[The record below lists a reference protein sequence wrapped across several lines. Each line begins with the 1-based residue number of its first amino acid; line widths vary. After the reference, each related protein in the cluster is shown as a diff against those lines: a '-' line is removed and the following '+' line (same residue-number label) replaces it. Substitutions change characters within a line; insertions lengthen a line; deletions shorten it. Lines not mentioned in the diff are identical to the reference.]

1 MPKLRT
7 KVLVDDETESQESYT
22 MHLDLPS
29 AGKLSTLWLGVK
41 ANSVVE
47 SGETSA
53 FIKYLV
59 SSISVN
65 QGGQAALNA
74 APPEV
79 FQADYWAKTGKWP
92 QCGKH
97 LGEDASENIEEIVP
111 IMFGEVVNDPNHYI
125 DLSKMSDPKLSVI
138 YDTGGTGPNSGELWR
153 DGYYPKFTV
162 VADLMSGPDLPP
174 SKGYHSLRQKAQ
186 YTPADSQIKKLELRG
201 SRPIRNI
208 LFQFD
213 RKSLHYGVYSSID
226 GLKLDGKNG
235 EYVPFD
241 LDDRELHLLHRR
253 AHGLCEV
260 TGKFDYVY
268 VGANMDAVV
277 DYREANGIVSTDNEN
292 VWAMPVG
299 GSGRQLPI
307 RKFESGADPA
317 DLTTIT
323 AYFRFLGYYPW
334 SIFNLDIPK
343 MLGLESLKPDEHD
356 PLFFEIDHVSNA
368 ATIGGPVKIHTVELA
383 PPLGMQG

>member
-1 MPKLRT
+1 MPTLRT

-22 MHLDLPS
+22 MHLDLPTS
-29 AGKLSTLWLGVK
+29 GKVSTLWLSVK
-41 ANSVVE
+41 ANTVE
-47 SGETSA
+47 DSGETSA

-79 FQADYWAKTGKWP
+79 FQADYWAKTGRWP

-97 LGEDASENIEEIVP
+97 LAEDASENIEEIVP

-125 DLSKMSDPKLSVI
+125 DFSKMSDPKLSII
-138 YDTGGTGPNSGELWR
+138 YDTGSIGPNSAELWR
-153 DGYYPKFTV
+153 DAYYPKFTV

-174 SKGYHSLRQKAQ
+174 SRGFHSLRQQAQ
-186 YTPADSQIKKLELRG
+186 YTPGDAQIKKHELRG
-201 SRPIRNI
+201 NRPIRNI

-213 RKSLHYGVYSSID
+213 RKSLHYGLYSSID
-226 GLKLDGKNG
+226 NLKLDGENG
-235 EYVPFD
+235 SYVPFD

-253 AHGLCEV
+253 VHGLCEV
-260 TGKFDYVY
+260 SGMFDYVY
-268 VGANMDAVV
+268 DGANMDGVV
-277 DYREANGIVSTDNEN
+277 DYRERMAVMDTSTAGALLTID
-292 VWAMPVG
+292 G
-299 GSGRQLPI
+299 GSGRQMPV
-307 RKFESGADPA
+307 RSFAAEGVT
-317 DLTTIT
+317 LTDATFP
-323 AYFRFLGYYPW
+323 AYFKFTGYYPW

-343 MLGLESLKPDEHD
+343 MLGVPSLKPEEHD
-356 PLFFEIDHVSNA
+356 PMFFEIDHVSNA

-383 PPLGMQG
+383 PPL